1 MQSQHI
7 WKFIWAGIVLLG
19 LTAAAST
26 FVFAQ
31 SGGDTATPEAT
42 EESSGDGTKADE
54 ERIDFVAR
62 LAERLGISEEELRQA
77 VMDTET
83 EIVNEWLAEG
93 RIDEE
98 EAARLKELIEEKNG
112 DLHAL
117 GPRFGHHHFGFGPMW
132 GDELAE
138 FLGVTV
144 DQLGDA
150 LRDGQ
155 SLAEI
160 AEANGKSRQEL
171 IDFLVGQVEEKLN
184 ERVADNEISQERAD
198 ELLQR
203 FREKVEELIDAE
215 PPFPF
220 HRHRFGPPPFF
231 APDDDEDAE
240 DEDAADSAAISPLVY

>member
-19 LTAAAST
+19 LIAAAST

-31 SGGDTATPEAT
+31 SGGETATPEAT
-42 EESSGDGTKADE
+42 EESSGDGTTADE

-83 EIVNEWLAEG
+83 AIVDEWLAEG

-98 EAARLKELIEEKNG
+98 KAARLKERIEEKNG

-144 DQLGDA
+144 DQVGDA

-184 ERVADNEISQERAD
+184 EKVADNEINQERAD
-198 ELLQR
+198 EILQR
-203 FREKVEELIDAE
+203 FRDKVDKLVDAE
-215 PPFPF
+215 FGSPF
-220 HRHRFGPPPFF
+220 HRHRFGPGPFF
-231 APDDDEDAE
+231 GPDDDAE
-240 DEDAADSAAISPLVY
+240 DTDESSDSAAISPLVY